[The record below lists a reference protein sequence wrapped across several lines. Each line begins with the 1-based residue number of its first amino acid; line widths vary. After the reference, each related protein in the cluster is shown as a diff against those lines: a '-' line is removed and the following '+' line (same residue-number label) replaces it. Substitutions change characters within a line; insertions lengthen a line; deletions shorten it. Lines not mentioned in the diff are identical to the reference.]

1 VEDALGAHA
10 AGAAIVHIH
19 VRDPETGQPS
29 ADPKLFGE
37 ILSEIKSACN
47 VVVCTTTGGGIGQT
61 TAERVRVVKTYSP
74 ELASLNA
81 GSLNFALF
89 PIQEKIKDFKWSV
102 CAAGKERF
110 RMCNLALLM
119 GGSTR
124 VGLENNLYLEK
135 GVMAKSSAEQVEKII
150 RIGKEYGLEPAT
162 PDEAREIL
170 SLKGKD
176 KVNF

>member
-1 VEDALGAHA
+1 
-10 AGAAIVHIH
+10 
-19 VRDPETGQPS
+19 
-29 ADPKLFGE
+29 
-37 ILSEIKSACN
+37 
-47 VVVCTTTGGGIGQT
+47 
-61 TAERVRVVKTYSP
+61 
-74 ELASLNA
+74 
-81 GSLNFALF
+81 
-89 PIQEKIKDFKWSV
+89 
-102 CAAGKERF
+102 
-110 RMCNLALLM
+110 MCNLALLM